1 MNYDKAR
8 GILLATG
15 VALFGLIALTAF
27 VRDVDGVEVV
37 AALMYAPILAALLS
51 FGSTAGLVMGVLAA
65 GVYVGLRLP
74 AIELVG
80 FAPIAGTLMSR
91 VLGYIAFGA
100 LGGWAADQ
108 IRGALDRYQLIDE
121 VDESSGLGNSRSVVN
136 ALARES
142 SRAKRYASPFSVVT
156 TSFGDLIG
164 ERLNG
169 RMSVNSRRS
178 DVVLTDIRGSY
189 DIQAYYGVVKIFSD
203 DDLLDLKID
212 AEKADVFLYASN
224 PAIFGYDLTSKQGK
238 INLPKSFDVK
248 EVQNTQ
254 VLKQVEVRPM
264 EQAYYQNITIRVS
277 FGNITVAK
285 KQ

>member
-1 MNYDKAR
+1 MGSLNYDKAR
-8 GILLATG
+8 GVLLAAG

-51 FGSTAGLVMGVLAA
+51 FGSTGGLVMGFLAA
-65 GVYVGLRLP
+65 GVYIGLRLP

-91 VLGYIAFGA
+91 VLGYVAFGG

-121 VDESSGLGNSRSVVN
+121 VDESSGLGNARSVLN

-156 TSFGDLIG
+156 SSFDDLG
-164 ERLNG
+164 QT
-169 RMSVNSRRS
+169 RRARN
-178 DVVLTDIRGSY
+178 VLTDLGRKVASSIRDADHAAHVHSNGTHRIIVVLPETGSEGAETVRMNL
-189 DIQAYYGVVKIFSD
+189 DNLVRGVVKSEVSTTSITDDGGESD
-203 DDLLDLKID
+203 PM
-212 AEKADVFLYASN
+212 ASLTRE
-224 PAIFGYDLTSKQGK
+224 LTS
-238 INLPKSFDVK
+238 
-248 EVQNTQ
+248 
-254 VLKQVEVRPM
+254 
-264 EQAYYQNITIRVS
+264 
-277 FGNITVAK
+277 
-285 KQ
+285 

>member
-51 FGSTAGLVMGVLAA
+51 FGSAAGLVMGVLAA

-91 VLGYIAFGA
+91 VLGYIAFGG

-121 VDESSGLGNSRSVVN
+121 VDEPSGLGNSRSVVN

-156 TSFGDLIG
+156 TSFGELGEGRRARSVLGDL
-164 ERLNG
+164 G
-169 RMSVNSRRS
+169 RKVALSIRDS
-178 DVVLTDIRGSY
+178 DHAAHVFADGMHRIIVVLPETGADGAETVRMNL
-189 DIQAYYGVVKIFSD
+189 DNLVRGVVKTETSTTAITDDGGESD
-203 DDLLDLKID
+203 PM
-212 AEKADVFLYASN
+212 KALAQ
-224 PAIFGYDLTSKQGK
+224 DLTAQ
-238 INLPKSFDVK
+238 
-248 EVQNTQ
+248 
-254 VLKQVEVRPM
+254 R
-264 EQAYYQNITIRVS
+264 
-277 FGNITVAK
+277 
-285 KQ
+285 